1 MDICFHRLIP
11 MQKLFRLEFI
21 PANSDLGLLVL
32 RIVLGGLMLG
42 LHGWGKMLNVVHGRM
57 SFPDILGI
65 GSVPSLLLSVFAEV
79 ICAALLMAGAFTRMA
94 ALVLGIN
101 MGVAFFIVN
110 SARLTGPTN
119 GELAFLYL
127 TGCVVLLFAGAGK
140 YSVDK
145 K

>member
-1 MDICFHRLIP
+1 
-11 MQKLFRLEFI
+11 MQKFFRLEFI
-21 PANSDLGLLVL
+21 PTNSDLGLLVL
-32 RIVLGGLMLG
+32 RLVLGASMVW
-42 LHGWGKMLNVVHGRM
+42 LHGWSKMLNVVQGRM
-57 SFPDILGI
+57 SFPDLIHI

-79 ICAALLMAGAFTRMA
+79 VCAALLVAGAFTRMA